1 MRVSV
6 DGGGRTNVTGLVSEL
21 PLTPVFGTRV
31 EKRNRKEFIR
41 VSYLVRGERGKGGG
55 GGGGVTGGTGLASGP

>member
-41 VSYLVRGERGKGGG
+41 VSYLVRGERGG
-55 GGGGVTGGTGLASGP
+55 GGTGLASGP